1 MFLLSLLHLLLNGKI
16 NMFLEKWISIFRGSL
31 SWVLL
36 DILSLVDEFVSLK
49 VHYDLQKKSMFVCLK
64 IYIYKLSFK

>member
-1 MFLLSLLHLLLNGKI
+1 
-16 NMFLEKWISIFRGSL
+16 MFLEIWISIFRGSL